1 MAPRTA
7 LVLLAALCL
16 AAPFAAAGIE
26 VPPEQRVCNAAGCVG
41 TDDQDDDGRV
51 DWVNAALA
59 AGQLVYLNA
68 NANRTNVSWWGGVT
82 TEEHE
87 PLHGPDD
94 MASGADS
101 WGYANLTRRD
111 GGPGFNDTDVHVL
124 LFQTD
129 HETGEFIV
137 LREETVYVGDS
148 DRDGRPDRFRPDWRE
163 LLP

>member
-1 MAPRTA
+1 MAPRPA
-7 LVLLAALCL
+7 LVLLAGLLL
-16 AAPFAAAGIE
+16 AAPLAAAAD
-26 VPPEQRVCNAAGCVG
+26 VPPKQRVCTAAGCVL
-41 TDDQDDDGRV
+41 TDDQDGDGRV
-51 DWVNAALA
+51 DWENAALA

-68 NANRTNVSWWGGVT
+68 NANRTNASWWAGVT

-94 MASGADS
+94 MATGLDA
-101 WGYANLTRRD
+101 WGYANLTGRD
-111 GGPGFNDTDVHVL
+111 GGPGFNDTDVNVL

-129 HETGEFIV
+129 HETGEFVV
-137 LREETVYVGDS
+137 LREETAYVGDS